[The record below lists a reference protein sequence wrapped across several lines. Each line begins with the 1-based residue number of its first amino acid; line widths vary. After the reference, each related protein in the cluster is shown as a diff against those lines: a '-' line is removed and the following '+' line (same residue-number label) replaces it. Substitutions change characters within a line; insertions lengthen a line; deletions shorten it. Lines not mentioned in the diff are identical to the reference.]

1 MILTYGESK
10 VGLVR
15 KVNEDAISL
24 SVPDVYLLADGMGG
38 YDGGQLASRLAVSA
52 AEDFFRRK
60 CEEPVSEALM
70 KEAVLAANDAIL
82 SEKMKTPAL
91 SSMGTTM
98 VVCAFSERQVFWA
111 HVGDSRLYVWQ
122 DGSLSQVT
130 VDHSFVMQLVAEGKI
145 SKEEMRLHPRKNE
158 ITRAVGIER
167 PLSVDTG
174 CFPVSK
180 GTLILLCSDG
190 LSGMVE
196 DDTLSRVIGESP
208 RKEQTDIDAL
218 GHRLMELVY
227 AAGARD
233 NVSVILA
240 LFE

>member
-1 MILTYGESK
+1 M
-10 VGLVR
+10 
-15 KVNEDAISL
+15 
-24 SVPDVYLLADGMGG
+24 
-38 YDGGQLASRLAVSA
+38 
-52 AEDFFRRK
+52 
-60 CEEPVSEALM
+60 
-70 KEAVLAANDAIL
+70 
-82 SEKMKTPAL
+82 
-91 SSMGTTM
+91 
-98 VVCAFSERQVFWA
+98 A
-111 HVGDSRLYVWQ
+111 HELG
-122 DGSLSQVT
+122 
-130 VDHSFVMQLVAEGKI
+130 MQLVAEGKI

-233 NVSVILA
+233 IVSVILA

>member
-1 MILTYGESK
+1 MRMRS
-10 VGLVR
+10 R
-15 KVNEDAISL
+15 SL
-24 SVPDVYLLADGMGG
+24 YQMYIFWPMAW
-38 YDGGQLASRLAVSA
+38 AVMMAGSL
-52 AEDFFRRK
+52 
-60 CEEPVSEALM
+60 P
-70 KEAVLAANDAIL
+70 AVLL
-82 SEKMKTPAL
+82 SLLQRIFYGKNAKSRYRKR

-98 VVCAFSERQVFWA
+98 VVCAFSEGQVFWA

-196 DDTLSRVIGESP
+196 DDTLSRVIEESP

>member
-82 SEKMKTPAL
+82 SEKTK
-91 SSMGTTM
+91 TTM
-98 VVCAFSERQVFWA
+98 VVCAFSEGLVFWA